1 MDKKILLFGG
11 DPNSINSEIIFKSWK
26 ILNNKIKR
34 KIYIIANYRLI
45 KDQFKKLK
53 YNTKILNVRSINDL
67 PKSNNIKI
75 LNIDIDYKKPFE
87 ISRKENSKF
96 IGKAL
101 IYSHKLAL
109 NNKVAGLINCPID
122 KSLLKKKNIGLTEFF
137 ASKCKI
143 IKDSEVMLIRNQKLS
158 VSPITT
164 HINLKNVPKKINK
177 KIIIK
182 KILTLNSWFKKYENK
197 KPRIC
202 LLGMNPHN
210 AENAKNSEEKKIL
223 VPVVKFLKKK
233 RIKIQGPMPADTV
246 FIEKYKKYDVI
257 VGMFHDQVLT
267 PFKTLF
273 KFDAIN
279 ITLGLKYLR
288 VSPDH
293 GVALDL
299 ICKNKADPFSLIN
312 CIKFINKFS
321 K

>member
-122 KSLLKKKNIGLTEFF
+122 KSLLKKNIGLTEF
-137 ASKCKI
+137 
-143 IKDSEVMLIRNQKLS
+143 LPL
-158 VSPITT
+158 
-164 HINLKNVPKKINK
+164 
-177 KIIIK
+177 
-182 KILTLNSWFKKYENK
+182 
-197 KPRIC
+197 
-202 LLGMNPHN
+202 
-210 AENAKNSEEKKIL
+210 NAK
-223 VPVVKFLKKK
+223 
-233 RIKIQGPMPADTV
+233 
-246 FIEKYKKYDVI
+246 
-257 VGMFHDQVLT
+257 
-267 PFKTLF
+267 
-273 KFDAIN
+273 
-279 ITLGLKYLR
+279 
-288 VSPDH
+288 
-293 GVALDL
+293 
-299 ICKNKADPFSLIN
+299 
-312 CIKFINKFS
+312 
-321 K
+321 